1 MKRGVMWAASRRAA
15 WTAAG
20 AYLVVALVATWPL
33 VLGLGRAVPRDLGD
47 SVLTMW
53 ILAWDSDHFIK
64 LLHGNSGALTGFF
77 DANIF
82 YPARLTLA
90 YSEHFIPQA
99 IESFPVYLAS
109 RNPILCYNLLF
120 LSSFVLAGVGGFL
133 LVRELTSAAAETT
146 ADNGSTRAAL

>member
-1 MKRGVMWAASRRAA
+1 MKVSRSARET
-15 WTAAG
+15 WTAAA
-20 AYLVVALVATWPL
+20 AYLAVTIIATWPL
-33 VLGLGRAVPRDLGD
+33 TLGLGRDVPRDLGD

-53 ILAWDSDHFIK
+53 ILAWDHDHFVK
-64 LLHGNSGALTGFF
+64 LLHGDGAALAGFF

-99 IESFPVYLAS
+99 IQSFPVYLAS